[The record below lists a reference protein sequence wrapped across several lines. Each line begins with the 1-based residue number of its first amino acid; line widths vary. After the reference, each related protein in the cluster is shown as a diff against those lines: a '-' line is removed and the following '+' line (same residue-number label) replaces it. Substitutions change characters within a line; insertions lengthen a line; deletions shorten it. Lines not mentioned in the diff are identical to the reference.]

1 MIKKAELLIKI
12 KKLENKV
19 KKLTNKVGELEAN
32 NEFLFNE
39 NQVLK
44 SKLRSDKNDKGR

>member
-19 KKLTNKVGELEAN
+19 KKLTNKVRELEAN

-39 NQVLK
+39 NQILK
-44 SKLRSDKNDKGR
+44 AKLRGDK